1 MMRSV
6 WRKYSEEELREKVF
20 EALRQNVNYKK
31 SNILGVPATFLDDK
45 VFNQDA
51 HFLKEAPFM
60 STLVQNP
67 NHIGCHTLGTSES
80 YFSGTQQ
87 LEKQLLE
94 ICAIDILGAE
104 KDAYDGY
111 VAAGGT
117 EANLQAIWM
126 YRNYFRTKFGADL
139 SEICIV
145 CTKDSHYSMDKASNV
160 FAVDLYKIPVVEASR
175 SVTEKAMNDT
185 LDNAIADGKKYFVV
199 VANMMT
205 TMFGSIDDIAM
216 FSKVLTEKKLNFKMH
231 VDGAFG
237 GFYYPFSFEDENFS
251 FRNQYV
257 DSFTLDAH
265 KMAQAPYGT
274 GIFIC
279 RKGMIGYTNTKEASY
294 IQGEDYT
301 LSGSRSGANA
311 VAAWMILAKNGP
323 YGWKEKIFILQKR
336 TQWMCDQLDD
346 LKIGYYRHPYSNII
360 AMHAK
365 HVSAEMAKAFGLV
378 PDNHQDPKWFKMVI
392 MEHVT
397 VEKLLPLVEALK
409 YEKLQTF
416 TASEH

>member
-1 MMRSV
+1 MKRV

-20 EALRQNVNYKK
+20 EALRQNVNYKE

-94 ICAIDILGAE
+94 ICAVDILGA
-104 KDAYDGY
+104 KSGDYDGY

-126 YRNYFRTKFGADL
+126 YRNYFRTEFNADL
-139 SEICIV
+139 KEICIV
-145 CTKDSHYSMDKASNV
+145 CSKDSHYSMDKASNV
-160 FAVDLYKIPVVEASR
+160 FSVDLYKIPVVEASR
-175 SVTEKAMNDT
+175 SVTEKAMSDT
-185 LDNAIADGKKYFVV
+185 LDQALADGKKYFIVI
-199 VANMMT
+199 ANMMT
-205 TMFGSIDDIAM
+205 TMFGSIDDIVLY
-216 FSKVLTEKKLNFKMH
+216 SKVLGDKKCNFKMH

-237 GFYYPFSFEDENFS
+237 GFYYPFSFDDPNFS
-251 FRNQYV
+251 FQNKHV

-279 RKGMIGYTNTKEASY
+279 RKGLIGYTNTREASY
-294 IQGEDYT
+294 IEGEDYT

-336 TQWMCDQLDD
+336 TQWMCDQLNA
-346 LKIGYYRHPYSNII
+346 LQIGYYRHPYSNII
-360 AMHAK
+360 ALHAENIP
-365 HVSAEMAKAFGLV
+365 VDLAKEFGLV
-378 PDNHQDPKWFKMVI
+378 PDNHQQPNWFKMVI

-409 YEKLQTF
+409 YHM
-416 TASEH
+416 EHSVATTES